1 MTSSDDPDLIR
12 RDVERTQAELRSDID
27 ALAAKVTPGRI
38 VERRVDRARATAGR
52 WKESVMGNHPGTTV
66 RTGTHHDGD
75 GRMREAAAS
84 ANEAA
89 QRATDTAGRAP
100 AAARRQTQGNPLAA
114 GLIAFGAGWLVSSM
128 LPSSSREQDLAEQ
141 AEHVARERAEPVARA
156 AGDAA
161 REVGDNLRG
170 PAQDAADAV
179 RSTAADAG
187 STVAHEGRTAADDV
201 RHRTQDAAG
210 AVRDSR

>member
-1 MTSSDDPDLIR
+1 MTTSDDPDQIR
-12 RDVERTQAELRSDID
+12 REVEHTQTELRSDID
-27 ALAAKVTPGRI
+27 ALAEKVTPGRI
-38 VERRVDRARATAGR
+38 VERRMDRARASAGR
-52 WKESVMGNHPGTTV
+52 WKESVMGSRPGTSV
-66 RTGTHHDGD
+66 RSGTHHEGD
-75 GRMREAAAS
+75 SRMREAAGS

-89 QRATDTAGRAP
+89 QRAADTASRAP

-128 LPSSSREQDLAEQ
+128 LPSSRREQDLVEQ
-141 AEHVARERAEPVARA
+141 AEHVARERAEPVTRA

-170 PAQDAADAV
+170 PAQDAAEAV

-187 STVAHEGRTAADDV
+187 STVAHEGRAAAEDV
-201 RHRTQDAAG
+201 RGRTQDAAG
-210 AVRDSR
+210 AVRESR